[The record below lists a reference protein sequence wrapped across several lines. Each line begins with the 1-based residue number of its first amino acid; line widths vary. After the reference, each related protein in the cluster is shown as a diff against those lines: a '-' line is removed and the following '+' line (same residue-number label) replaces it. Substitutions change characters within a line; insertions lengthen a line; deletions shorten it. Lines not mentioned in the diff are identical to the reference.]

1 MPDWWYLDALAN
13 AFSVCN
19 GLFLICRFKE
29 QWLPWIGVALVEAV
43 MWILSGQYIM
53 LILSLGYLMNSLYG
67 LIKWHK
73 YTKAHPNA
81 NNSIIDEIK
90 EHRRLKKLNNAG
102 DNSTNYLSENYVYSV
117 DNNYQWGF
125 GVYNTPTQP
134 DPNDLS
140 TYNPFVQGTYW
151 SPSKWRDYVTS
162 YPMLIQN
169 RKDVT
174 TSVGKELNYSAHRC
188 VWGWTDTKL
197 FNITI
202 EGNGATFSEIK
213 QIVRTLYPSVEYC
226 ANLDGGGSVC
236 ALVDGKKI
244 TDEGWERPVDSVVCV
259 WVLST
264 AEEEERTRVEQS
276 GFDAEKPEDTEDVK
290 EDDNTSK
297 KLYRVQL
304 GAFSVETNCKN
315 FLSEIQKIKTGLNDY
330 SNAYMRKV
338 GNLWKVQ
345 VGAFSVKANAER
357 MAKDLEVLGY
367 STYITTN

>member
-1 MPDWWYLDALAN
+1 MSTKTIPLTSNAYNQIPFNSSRYNPNLKSCSINLTLQSKTFETNIVEVPFHSIKSAAIDMCTQPSLAPSKMYTTYSTKPNILTN
-13 AFSVCN
+13 A
-19 GLFLICRFKE
+19 GLFITAKGTSIFNLK
-29 QWLPWIGVALVEAV
+29 
-43 MWILSGQYIM
+43 S
-53 LILSLGYLMNSLYG
+53 
-67 LIKWHK
+67 
-73 YTKAHPNA
+73 
-81 NNSIIDEIK
+81 NNE
-90 EHRRLKKLNNAG
+90 
-102 DNSTNYLSENYVYSV
+102 VYSV

-169 RKDVT
+169 SKDVT
-174 TSVGKELNYSAHRC
+174 TTVGNELNYSAHRC

-264 AEEEERTRVEQS
+264 AEEEELTRVEQN

-304 GAFSVETNCKN
+304 GAFSVEANCKN
-315 FLSEIQKIKTGLNDY
+315 FLAEVQKIKTDLNDY
-330 SNAYMRKV
+330 SNAYMRKA

-345 VGAFSVKANAER
+345 VGAFSVKENAER
-357 MAKDLEVLGY
+357 MAKDLEALGY